1 LLFKY
6 FLRMP
11 YTQATIHEVLRMSSM
26 VPLGIMH
33 RTLCDKEVRGFS
45 IRKGTVV
52 LGNLYSA
59 HHNKKYWNDPEK
71 FLPERFLTKSGE
83 KLKNSPAFVPFEVG
97 KRRCLGEN
105 LAMETLF
112 LFIASIFQNF
122 RVSKYKENDKL
133 DLLGLP
139 GFVRTPKPFVVKIQ
153 KRF

>member
-1 LLFKY
+1 
-6 FLRMP
+6 
-11 YTQATIHEVLRMSSM
+11 MSSLL
-26 VPLGIMH
+26 PLGIMH
-33 RTLCDKEVRGFS
+33 RTLHDKEVNGFL
-45 IRKGTVV
+45 IRKGTAV

-59 HHNKKYWNDPEK
+59 HHNPKYWNDPQK
-71 FLPERFLTKSGE
+71 FLPERFLSANGENLKKS
-83 KLKNSPAFVPFEVG
+83 SAFVPFEVG

-122 RVSKYKENDKL
+122 RFAKYREDDEL

-139 GFVRTPKPFVVKIQ
+139 GFVRAPKPFFARVQ